1 MAIFRKTEEPKS
13 TAAAPQPA
21 AAPNRDSRSTRPG
34 SGAACVIGAQTRLK
48 GEVTGDEDIIVE
60 GFVEGQIRISR
71 DLRIG
76 PGGVVKATVEA
87 RSVVVSGELNGDCQ
101 ASDRVEIQAKGCL
114 TGNIRAPRL
123 AIAEGAVFRG
133 NSEMTSSKPEAAQKG

>member
-1 MAIFRKTEEPKS
+1 
-13 TAAAPQPA
+13 
-21 AAPNRDSRSTRPG
+21 
-34 SGAACVIGAQTRLK
+34 
-48 GEVTGDEDIIVE
+48 VTGDEDIIVE